1 MCWKDGGR
9 LHKVGLN
16 STGQLPLNVAKTLHD
31 ENLLLRLNN
40 VLNAVDTAINN
51 VHYHLGLNL
60 PPSLFAFLKYVI
72 LGSKWKVGLSAKQKD
87 TIDMTRKN
95 ISEISMKSVETE
107 RKLNYEV
114 SIEYLSST
122 QTPFLFGRELYR
134 HLKTKYKRAIN
145 ISSDLNGLSKG
156 ITNRG

>member
-1 MCWKDGGR
+1 MCWKDRGR
-9 LHKVGLN
+9 LHKIELN

-31 ENLLLRLNN
+31 ENL
-40 VLNAVDTAINN
+40 NAVDTATNN
-51 VHYHLGLNL
+51 VHYHLGLNI

-72 LGSKWKVGLSAKQKD
+72 LGSKWKVGLSPKQKD
-87 TIDMTRKN
+87 NIDMTIKN
-95 ISEISMKSVETE
+95 IGEISMKSVETK
-107 RKLNYEV
+107 RKVNYEV
-114 SIEYLSST
+114 SIEFLSSI

-145 ISSDLNGLSKG
+145 TSSDLNGLSKG